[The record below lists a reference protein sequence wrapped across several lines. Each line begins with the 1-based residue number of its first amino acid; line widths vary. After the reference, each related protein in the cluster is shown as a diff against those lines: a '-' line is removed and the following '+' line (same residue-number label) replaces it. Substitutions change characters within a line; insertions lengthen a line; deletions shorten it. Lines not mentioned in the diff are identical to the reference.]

1 MRLQTRLSLSILPA
15 ILGPLLL
22 IGGASY
28 YQLETTAR
36 SKTLENM
43 RTVVN
48 QLDAAIEADISAA
61 MSSVSFLAIAS
72 PITTYITAPDEDS
85 RYGLYQP
92 GVLALL
98 TDYQTAYASNLEVR
112 ILHADGADDVAWLRG
127 DSDALSPGAYADFVR
142 QLRVANWQSL
152 ARILPAGASGEPL
165 LVIGLRLSDALM
177 RQRAD
182 GASPGLGYLVAVFD
196 LKRSVV
202 RADDVAFGA
211 TGGVILTDTRGQPW
225 AGSSRPI
232 PWNPA
237 EALPDSPELV
247 AAGPP
252 VKVSANG
259 VDRYIALATP
269 HPGLLLV
276 GDVAS
281 AEIGRAGQLIA
292 VIVMALILLAVAAMH
307 RLIYKAVRD
316 VLLAP
321 AESLISVA
329 REMAAGNLQVPVQ
342 VDSSDEL
349 RDLGLALRELGN
361 SLTES
366 QESVA
371 LREAEREYAV
381 EQLKGARDRA
391 EAASRSKSE
400 FLARMSHEI
409 RTPMNGVLGMTEL
422 LGGTRL
428 DRRQQQYA
436 ATIRHSAEGL
446 LKIINDILDF
456 SKIEAG
462 KLELDDAPFD
472 VEQVAEEAA
481 ELLAEAAH
489 AKGIELICQLQPGL
503 RATCTGDGM
512 RLRQVLINLLGNAVK
527 FTEQGQVILRVTEQ
541 EGGEPGR
548 PLLRFEVEDTGIGIP
563 PESQAAIF
571 DSFSQADGSTTRR
584 YGGTGLG
591 LAISKQLIE
600 LMGGEIELQSTP
612 GEGSTFGFTVPL
624 ARQIHAVS
632 ELKPEALTGSHIL
645 IVDDNA
651 TNRQILREHLQGWR
665 AEVAE
670 AGSGPQA
677 LAQLNAAAGRGEAFD
692 LVVLDHQMPGMSGM
706 DVLKAVRASPTL
718 RDLRVVLLGSVART
732 DDDTE
737 WRLLR
742 VEACLTKPVR
752 RAYLYTAL
760 SRVLADR
767 PSNTQ
772 MVRALALEAAAS
784 AHRLGLRILL
794 VEDNPVNQEVARGML
809 EQLGCEVTLAVDGE
823 QGATA
828 FEGGEFDVV
837 LMDCHMPVLDGYGA
851 TARIRAYEKAVDWKR
866 TPVVALTANALA
878 GDREKCLEAGMDEYL
893 SKPFT
898 QEQLRRLLEALDA
911 APDEP
916 PGVAPAS
923 VPARAG
929 AVLDPRALEQIR
941 ALQQPGAPDI
951 VAKVVALYVE
961 SAARLTEQIR
971 TALAAGDADGLRL
984 AAHALKSSSGN
995 VGATGLADIARQLEA
1010 KGHDASLE
1018 AATELVEQMFQEHQ
1032 RVTGALRSQQRAA

>member
-28 YQLETTAR
+28 YQIEATAR
-36 SKTLENM
+36 SKTLENL
-43 RTVVN
+43 RTSVD
-48 QLDAAIEADISAA
+48 QLAASIEAD
-61 MSSVSFLAIAS
+61 VSTATTSIGFLAIAS
-72 PITTYITAPDEDS
+72 PITTYVAASDEDS

-98 TDYQTAYASNLEVR
+98 TDYQTAYPSNLEVR
-112 ILHADGADDVAWLRG
+112 ILHADGVEDVAWLRG
-127 DSDALSPGAYADFVR
+127 DTDALSPRVYAEFAA
-142 QLRVANWQSL
+142 QLRAADGRSL
-152 ARILPAGASGEPL
+152 SRILPAVASGEPL
-165 LVIGLRLSDALM
+165 LVVGLQLRDALA
-177 RQRAD
+177 RERAA

-196 LKRSVV
+196 LRPAAT
-202 RADDVAFGA
+202 RAGNVAFGDS
-211 TGGVILTDTRGQPW
+211 GGVLLADSRGQPW

-237 EALPDSPELV
+237 EFLPKSPER
-247 AAGPP
+247 ATAGSP
-252 VKVSANG
+252 VEVRAHDG
-259 VDRYIALATP
+259 DRYIALAMP
-269 HPGLLLV
+269 HPGLLVV
-276 GDVAS
+276 GSVES
-281 AEIGRAGQLIA
+281 AEIGRASRLIGII
-292 VIVMALILLAVAAMH
+292 VIVLILLVVVAMH
-307 RLIYKAVRD
+307 RLIYKVVQH
-316 VLLAP
+316 VLLNP
-321 AESLISVA
+321 AENLIRIA
-329 REMAAGNLQVPVQ
+329 RDMAAGNLQVPLH

-349 RDLGLALRELGN
+349 HDLGQALRDLGN

-366 QESVA
+366 QERVA

-381 EQLKGARDRA
+381 EELKGARDRA

-436 ATIRHSAEGL
+436 ETIRHSAEGL

-472 VEQVAEEAA
+472 VEQVVEEAA

-489 AKGIELICQLQPGL
+489 AKGLELICQVQPDL
-503 RATCTGDGM
+503 RVACTGDGM

-527 FTEQGQVILRVTEQ
+527 FTERGQVILRVTEPA
-541 EGGEPGR
+541 GGEPGR

-563 PESQAAIF
+563 PESQAAVF
-571 DSFSQADGSTTRR
+571 DSFAQVDGSTTRR

-591 LAISKQLIE
+591 LAISKQLVE
-600 LMGGEIELQSTP
+600 LMGGQIELLSTP
-612 GEGSTFGFTVPL
+612 GQGSTFGFTVPL
-624 ARQIHAVS
+624 ARQVRAVS
-632 ELKPEALTGSHIL
+632 ELKPESLTGSHIL
-645 IVDDNA
+645 IVDDNL
-651 TNRQILREHLQGWR
+651 TNRQILREHLQRWR

-670 AGSGPQA
+670 AGSGAQA
-677 LAQLNAAAGRGEAFD
+677 LAQINAAADRGEAFD

-718 RDLRVVLLGSVART
+718 RDLRVVLLSSVART

-752 RAYLYTAL
+752 RAHLYTAL

-767 PSNTQ
+767 PSDTQ
-772 MVRALALEAAAS
+772 MVRALKLEAATS
-784 AHRLGLRILL
+784 ADRLGLRVLL

-828 FEGGEFDVV
+828 FEGGQFDVV
-837 LMDCHMPVLDGYGA
+837 LMDCHMPRLDGYGA
-851 TARIRAYEKAVDWKR
+851 TARIRAYEKAVDWAR
-866 TPVVALTANALA
+866 TPVIALTANALA
-878 GDREKCLEAGMDEYL
+878 GDRDKCLEAGMDEYL

-898 QEQLRRLLEALDA
+898 QEQLRRALETLGRRPAEPVA
-911 APDEP
+911 APVAA
-916 PGVAPAS
+916 PGAP
-923 VPARAG
+923 G
-929 AVLDPRALEQIR
+929 GVLDPRALEQIR
-941 ALQQPGAPDI
+941 ALQQPGAPDL
-951 VAKVVALYVE
+951 VNKVIALYLD
-961 SAARLTEQIR
+961 SASKLTEQISS
-971 TALAAGDADGLRL
+971 AVDAGDPDGMRL

-995 VGATGLADIARQLEA
+995 VGATGLVEISRQLEA
-1010 KGHDASLE
+1010 LGRAQQLDDARL
-1018 AATELVEQMFQEHQ
+1018 LVGRMADEYQ
-1032 RVTGALRSQQRAA
+1032 RVVVALKSRRAAA